1 MTAPNIAT
9 LPIESDCCAVK
20 PGGKAL
26 IAVDIALEKG
36 LSLAR
41 EVAETE
47 ALPLEQ
53 AIGRVLAENLK
64 TDIPL
69 PPFDNS
75 GMDGY
80 GFDSRS
86 LNARTETRLKVV
98 ATVAAGDDISPLK
111 APAKGETIRIFTGA
125 AVPEGVDVVVMQEH
139 VTRDADHI
147 IIHNPV
153 TPGQNIRRRGEDAP
167 IGSALLAKGAV
178 LGARELAAIA
188 SVGHAF
194 VTVRRRIRVA
204 LFCTGN
210 ELTQPGELLLPGKIY
225 NSNRFMLKAA
235 LNAPFIELIDFG
247 AVKDTPE
254 KLRQTL
260 TEAANLADIVVTTG
274 GVSVGDEDHMVA
286 QLQAAGGKI
295 EVMKIAMK
303 PGKPLTVGT
312 LGTAI
317 YIGLPGNPVAAFT
330 TWKVIGA
337 NIAAKISGQSIRQS
351 PRHHVRLAKGIS
363 RRAGRQEYR
372 PARIVGET
380 ADGQPLVEL
389 LDNTFSAKIA
399 LICRADGFAVIP
411 AQSQILKTG
420 DRLDFIYLSD
430 GCYGG

>member
-1 MTAPNIAT
+1 MTAPNTAT
-9 LPIESDCCAVK
+9 RPVESDCCA
-20 PGGKAL
+20 GTSGSKAL

-36 LSLAR
+36 VSLAR

-64 TDIPL
+64 TNIPL

-86 LNARTETRLKVV
+86 LGGQGETRLKVV
-98 ATVAAGDDISPLK
+98 ATVAAGDDISALK
-111 APAKGETIRIFTGA
+111 ALEKGETIRIFTGA
-125 AVPEGVDVVVMQEH
+125 AVPAGVDVVVMQEH
-139 VTRDADHI
+139 VSRDGDHI
-147 IIHNPV
+147 TVHNPV
-153 TPGQNIRRRGEDAP
+153 TPGQNIRRKGEDAP

-178 LGARELAAIA
+178 LGARELAATA
-188 SVGHAF
+188 SIGHPT
-194 VTVRRRIRVA
+194 VTVRRKIRVA
-204 LFCTGN
+204 LFCTGS
-210 ELTQPGELLLPGKIY
+210 ELAQPGEALLPGKIY
-225 NSNRFMLKAA
+225 NSNRFMLRAA
-235 LNAPFIELIDFG
+235 LDAPFIELIDLG

-254 KLRQTL
+254 KLRETL
-260 TEAANLADIVVTTG
+260 TAAAESADIVVTTG

-286 QLQAAGGKI
+286 QLQAAGGKV

-303 PGKPLTVGT
+303 PGKPLTIGT
-312 LGTAI
+312 LGNAI
-317 YIGLPGNPVAAFT
+317 YVGLPGNPVAAYT
-330 TWKVIGA
+330 TWKVIGT
-337 NIAAKISGQSIRQS
+337 NIAAKVSGQSHHVR
-351 PRHHVRLAKGIS
+351 PRHHARLAKDIT

-372 PARIVGET
+372 PARIVGES

-411 AQSQILKTG
+411 AQSQTLKTG
-420 DRLDFIYLSD
+420 DRLDFIYLTD